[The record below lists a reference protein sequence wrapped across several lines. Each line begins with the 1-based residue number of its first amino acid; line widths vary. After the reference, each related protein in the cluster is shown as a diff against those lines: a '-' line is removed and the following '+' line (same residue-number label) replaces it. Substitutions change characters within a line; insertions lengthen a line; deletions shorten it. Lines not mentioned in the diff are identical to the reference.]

1 MYHKYSIHG
10 AYIKHYFP
18 PKKTHGPT
26 APSPKKRNSLGFPFG
41 NKIEAENLWIKNLQD
56 EPQIFI
62 DTLRMDS
69 WEFLDDELGQPNI
82 WGFCLFP
89 YKTDRTKRKQPR
101 LKMNTKTFI
110 NMFRMKFHP

>member
-1 MYHKYSIHG
+1 MG
-10 AYIKHYFP
+10 LP
-18 PKKTHGPT
+18 PPQQKKE
-26 APSPKKRNSLGFPFG
+26 ASLGFPFG

-89 YKTDRTKRKQPR
+89 YKTDRTKK
-101 LKMNTKTFI
+101 KTTTVKDEHQDI
-110 NMFRMKFHP
+110 YKHVSNETSSLAKP